1 MQTKVV
7 YISGGEGAS
16 PSGIKSALDE
26 IRKTLDLPAD
36 VVLFGVPADLLSK
49 GAEKAAT
56 VVAPVAASAD
66 VKDFKVLQFP
76 EAKKKS
82 ILNVI
87 KNPEQENKK
96 VAREEEIV
104 PPDGLFPDV
113 GDFAVDE
120 PGPVDSA
127 VRSITDLMGEMPGMD
142 DDEPK
147 KQNIVE
153 EFGDFLSKEAA
164 KPTESKKIEK
174 TPRPFGRKG
183 RGPLN
188 LLGDLFSYA
197 GMAAND
203 DVQDF
208 VLPDF
213 IKRP

>member
-1 MQTKVV
+1 MRTKIV

-26 IRKTLDLPAD
+26 IRKTLSLPAD
-36 VVLFGVPADLLSK
+36 VVLFGIPADLLPK
-49 GAEKAAT
+49 GSSAEAAA
-56 VVAPVAASAD
+56 APAD
-66 VKDFKVLQFP
+66 AKDFKVLQFP

-96 VAREEEIV
+96 AAEEEIV
-104 PPDGLFPDV
+104 LPDGLLLD
-113 GDFAVDE
+113 GGGADE
-120 PGPVDSA
+120 TAAPPS
-127 VRSITDLMGEMPGMD
+127 RSITDLMGEMPGMD

-153 EFGDFLSKEAA
+153 EFGDFLSKEALR
-164 KPTESKKIEK
+164 PSEPKKIEK